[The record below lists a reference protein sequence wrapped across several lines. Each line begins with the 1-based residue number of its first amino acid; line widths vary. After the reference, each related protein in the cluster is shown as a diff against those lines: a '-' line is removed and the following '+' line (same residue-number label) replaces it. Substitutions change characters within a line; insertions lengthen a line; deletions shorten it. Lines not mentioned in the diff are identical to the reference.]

1 MTILHVDR
9 ALTIYGWLGE
19 RRRNPNRSNGPESA
33 CKIPPWRGWP
43 IPGPWAFTIGRHAGS
58 PNPRRAH
65 KCL

>member
-43 IPGPWAFTIGRHAGS
+43 IPGP
-58 PNPRRAH
+58 
-65 KCL
+65 